1 MMVCMVKAVH
11 VVRCTVP
18 LVMAT
23 TVIVVLVVKYR

>member
-11 VVRCTVP
+11 VVSCTVP

-23 TVIVVLVVKYR
+23 TVNVILVVS